1 MPMSERDA
9 AAADIGCDLD
19 GYPVSRVA
27 NGSDMSMMTPTGM
40 VRAPWMD
47 RIDHSALIQFYQ
59 DALRPAPHDC
69 LVCAASNGGARYDAV
84 ANRVL
89 AASEDGRNADYHGPN
104 DPAHKAVHEAT
115 EHLFAGRVS
124 DAKARRGLRDAL
136 DHADKPLTGR
146 PASDQSI
153 GRAIRFGGGT
163 GFPR

>member
-1 MPMSERDA
+1 MPMSERDV

-59 DALRPAPHDC
+59 DALRPAH
-69 LVCAASNGGARYDAV
+69 
-84 ANRVL
+84 RVL